1 MRRRTTTRRSPARKA
16 PVRRRRISGVGKSNV
31 IMSIAGLAG
40 GAILARLANNIILK
54 AKPDL
59 NSKIINAAQIGLGI
73 YLPKLV
79 KSQLGKDLGSG
90 MIAAGGLGL
99 ATSLGVINGIDMVSG
114 VNDEFVEMEISGMDD
129 NLTTIAGYGDSEYGD
144 DFGLGQ
150 IDMVSGVNDL
160 DDEYNY

>member
-1 MRRRTTTRRSPARKA
+1 MRKKTTTRKTPVRKA

-40 GAILARLANNIILK
+40 GAILARLANNLILK

-129 NLTTIAGYGDSEYGD
+129 NLETISGYGD
-144 DFGLGQ
+144 DFGITG
-150 IDMVSGVNDL
+150 IDTVSGMDDI

>member
-1 MRRRTTTRRSPARKA
+1 MRRRTTTRRTPVRKA

-79 KSQLGKDLGSG
+79 KSQLGKDLG
-90 MIAAGGLGL
+90 
-99 ATSLGVINGIDMVSG
+99 
-114 VNDEFVEMEISGMDD
+114 
-129 NLTTIAGYGDSEYGD
+129 
-144 DFGLGQ
+144 
-150 IDMVSGVNDL
+150 
-160 DDEYNY
+160 

>member
-1 MRRRTTTRRSPARKA
+1 MKRRITRRAPVRKA

-31 IMSIAGLAG
+31 IMTIAGLAG
-40 GAILARLANNIILK
+40 GAVLARLANNLILK

-59 NSKIINAAQIGLGI
+59 NGKIINAAQIGLGI

-99 ATSLGVINGIDMVSG
+99 ATSFGVINGIDIVSG
-114 VNDEFVEMEISGMDD
+114 VEDEFIEMQVNGTGDDMSEISG
-129 NLTTIAGYGDSEYGD
+129 YGD
-144 DFGLGQ
+144 DFGITG
-150 IDMVSGVNDL
+150 IETVSGVNDL
-160 DDEYNY
+160 DAEYNY